1 MFPVS
6 YYVPSSTIP
15 TIPELKYVWSTS
27 LAPYYVRDLEINIQN
42 QVLHLM
48 KRNAVHDENQRLPTL
63 TPPPPPSVNLFFFYP
78 FHSHE
83 NRFTCYCSWGTQ
95 VSRRYA
101 QCQITVKFLLG
112 FLNSDL

>member
-63 TPPPPPSVNLFFFYP
+63 TPPPTPSVNLFFFTP
-78 FHSHE
+78 FTLTKTALLVIAVGGHKSAAVTL
-83 NRFTCYCSWGTQ
+83 N
-95 VSRRYA
+95 
-101 QCQITVKFLLG
+101 VKLPSNFC
-112 FLNSDL
+112 